1 MSESSKYSVPN
12 LERALRALELLSH
25 HQEGLTV
32 SQIAKELEIPRN
44 SAFRISAT
52 LQEHGYIGFHR
63 GSQQLVLTKKMFSI
77 GYRALAAENIVQ
89 IAYDAMRSLR
99 DETKETV
106 IIGSLMQHDGAVLEE
121 MAGLHHFNFRV
132 ERGARFYLHCTAPG
146 KAILAHLSQA
156 EQAKLVDAIE
166 LIRFNKNTITDK
178 TKLLDELKQV
188 KQQGVAYD
196 HAEQIEGC
204 HCIAAPVINQYGYPI
219 AAIWVTGPSSRI
231 PTSDFHELGLKVKQA
246 ADAVSQQ
253 LSNGTH

>member
-1 MSESSKYSVPN
+1 M
-12 LERALRALELLSH
+12 
-25 HQEGLTV
+25 
-32 SQIAKELEIPRN
+32 
-44 SAFRISAT
+44 
-52 LQEHGYIGFHR
+52 
-63 GSQQLVLTKKMFSI
+63 
-77 GYRALAAENIVQ
+77 
-89 IAYDAMRSLR
+89 
-99 DETKETV
+99 
-106 IIGSLMQHDGAVLEE
+106 
-121 MAGLHHFNFRV
+121 
-132 ERGARFYLHCTAPG
+132 
-146 KAILAHLSQA
+146 
-156 EQAKLVDAIE
+156 DAIE

-253 LSNGTH
+253 LSNGTHYHVDYDKIIYHVDRTHGFGYRLSVCRGWAGASGLPFPLHQAGT

>member
-1 MSESSKYSVPN
+1 M
-12 LERALRALELLSH
+12 LELLSH
-25 HQEGLTV
+25 HQEGFTV

-52 LQEHGYIGFHR
+52 LQEHGYIGFHQ
-63 GSQQLVLTKKMFSI
+63 GSQRLVLTKKMFSV
-77 GYRALAAENIVQ
+77 GYRALATENIVQ
-89 IAYDAMRSLR
+89 VAYDAMRSLR

-106 IIGSLMQHDGAVLEE
+106 LIGSLMQHDGAVLEE
-121 MAGLHHFNFRV
+121 LAGLHHFNFRV

-156 EQAKLVDAIE
+156 EQAKLVDTIT
-166 LIRFNKNTITDK
+166 LTRFNDNTITDK
-178 TKLLDELKQV
+178 ERLLEELKQI
-188 KQQGVAYD
+188 KHQGVAYD

-219 AAIWVTGPSSRI
+219 AAIWVTGPSSRM
-231 PTSDFHELGLKVKQA
+231 PTSDFEKLGQRIKDA
-246 ADAVSQQ
+246 AATVSQQ